1 MNRVNW
7 FPKLIAALST
17 FGMALFFLATAAN
30 AIPEGESGVAHEMF
44 TNNVTAPNMM
54 GQLVG
59 VIITI
64 GSVTASFSN
73 DVNVDLPP
81 DDRVTGASIENDFCT
96 GFSIGPGGTCKFD
109 LVENTGDPTLPMNDH
124 DFGTGLVTATAVA
137 SFLDPATFLPDSTF
151 LRVTETAVIDDI
163 PEPASLTLLGIG
175 ILGFLGIRLAG
186 MHRWT
191 RAHFALAET

>member
-1 MNRVNW
+1 
-7 FPKLIAALST
+7 
-17 FGMALFFLATAAN
+17 
-30 AIPEGESGVAHEMF
+30 
-44 TNNVTAPNMM
+44 
-54 GQLVG
+54 VG